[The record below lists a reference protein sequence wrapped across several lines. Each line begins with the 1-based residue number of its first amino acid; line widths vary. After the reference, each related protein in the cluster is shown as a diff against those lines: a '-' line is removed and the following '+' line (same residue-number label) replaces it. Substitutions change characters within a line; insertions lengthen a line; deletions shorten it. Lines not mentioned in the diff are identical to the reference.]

1 MIVEKREVITAK
13 PVAIV
18 IDDDPSMLRALRR
31 LITGAGF
38 EVRTFDRPSVLL
50 KAQLPLTDACLVVD
64 VHLPEMNGAELC
76 EKLVAC
82 GCALPVIMITAHG
95 DEETRTLAGSVNPVA
110 LLIKPFPRDRLLDAL
125 GQAMHA
131 HSRP

>member
-1 MIVEKREVITAK
+1 MIVEKREVSKAK
-13 PVAIV
+13 PLAIV

-38 EVRTFDRPSVLL
+38 EVLTFDRPSVLL
-50 KAQLPLTDACLVVD
+50 QAQLPLTDACLVVD

-82 GCALPVIMITAHG
+82 GCTLPVIMVTAHG
-95 DEETRTLAGSVNPVA
+95 DEETRTLAGSANPVA
-110 LLIKPFPRDRLLDAL
+110 LLIKPFPREQLLDAL
-125 GQAMHA
+125 DQAMHP
-131 HSRP
+131 HSSS